1 LIPDDP
7 GTLSMRMK
15 DSWWVELRAKMLR
28 PHFADMCGFILWYD
42 DHLAAE
48 ELVPNA
54 APYQKVCTP

>member
-1 LIPDDP
+1 
-7 GTLSMRMK
+7 MRMK